1 MKWILASTTALA
13 LTMGVA
19 QFTVAQEATQPGA
32 TDTAPTTDQGN
43 DTLLENQPVAP
54 ETGTEAT
61 DTAPATDMDAATTMD
76 VAPLPSGS
84 EMSAREVVGADVI
97 GPDGTSVG
105 VVDDLVLDA
114 SGKIEQV
121 IIADGAILGLGGK
134 NVAISYSGA
143 TVAQEAEGADPVLRV
158 NMTEEALDGAAEFDK
173 AQLEEQGDR
182 LASSYIERDVQLVST
197 DASGEAAGEISDLL
211 LDQSGTVKYAIIEF
225 GGVLDMGDSE
235 VAVGFDKLSGAPEG
249 EPMSLSMTEAELQ
262 AAPKLDASVPAAAPP
277 ADMAPAD
284 VAPADTTTTN

>member
-13 LTMGVA
+13 LTMGAA
-19 QFTVAQEATQPGA
+19 QFTVAQEATEPGA
-32 TDTAPTTDQGN
+32 TDAAPATEGN
-43 DTLLENQPVAP
+43 DTMLENQPVAP

-61 DTAPATDMDAATTMD
+61 DAAPAAGLDTATTMD
-76 VAPLPSGS
+76 AVMPAGA
-84 EMSAREVVGADVI
+84 EMSARKVVGADVI

-143 TVAQEAEGADPVLRV
+143 TLAQEAEGADPILRV

-182 LASSYIERDVQLVST
+182 LASSYIERDVQLVSS
-197 DASGEAAGEISDLL
+197 DASGEASGEISDLL
-211 LDQSGTVKYAIIEF
+211 LDQSGTVKYAVIEF

-235 VAVGFDKLSGAPEG
+235 VAVGFDKLSGAPAG

-262 AAPKLDASVPAAAPP
+262 AAPKFDASVPATT
-277 ADMAPAD
+277 
-284 VAPADTTTTN
+284 DTTN

>member
-13 LTMGVA
+13 LTMGIA
-19 QFTVAQEATQPGA
+19 QYSVAQEATQPEATPGTDQPA
-32 TDTAPTTDQGN
+32 TDTAPAGESN
-43 DTLLENQPVAP
+43 DTLMENQPVAP

-61 DTAPATDMDAATTMD
+61 DVAPATDPEAAVTMDAMPMPADTD
-76 VAPLPSGS
+76 L
-84 EMSAREVVGADVI
+84 SARNVVGAEVI
-97 GPDGTSVG
+97 GPDGSSVG

-143 TVAQEAEGADPVLRV
+143 TVASDAEGDEPVVRV

-173 AQLEEQGDR
+173 SQLEEQGDR
-182 LASSYIERDVQLVST
+182 LASSYIERDVKLVST
-197 DASGEAAGEISDLL
+197 DASDDATGEINDLL

-225 GGVLDMGDSE
+225 GGVMDMGDSQ
-235 VAVGFDKLSGAPEG
+235 VAVGFDKISGAPEG

-262 AAPKLDASVPAAAPP
+262 SAPKLDAVPAAA
-277 ADMAPAD
+277 D
-284 VAPADTTTTN
+284 